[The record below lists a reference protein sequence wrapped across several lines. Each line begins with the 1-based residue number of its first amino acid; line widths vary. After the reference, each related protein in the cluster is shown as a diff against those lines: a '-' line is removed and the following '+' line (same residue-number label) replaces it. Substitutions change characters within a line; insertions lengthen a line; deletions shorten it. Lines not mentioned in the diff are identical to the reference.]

1 MVSSKGAAFAIRAVP
16 SSQQHS
22 ADTLVPRLFELICAA
37 PGGLT
42 LAALGAALGVVDESM
57 LQAAAEELQLD
68 GAIYERD
75 GRLLAL

>member
-1 MVSSKGAAFAIRAVP
+1 MKNRTLRAAL
-16 SSQQHS
+16 SH
-22 ADTLVPRLFELICAA
+22 LFELISAA

-42 LAALGAALGVVDESM
+42 LAALRAALGIVDESV
-57 LQAAAEELQLD
+57 LRAAAEELQLD

>member
-1 MVSSKGAAFAIRAVP
+1 MKNRTLRAAL
-16 SSQQHS
+16 SH
-22 ADTLVPRLFELICAA
+22 LFELISAA

-42 LAALGAALGVVDESM
+42 LAALRAALGDVDESV
-57 LQAAAEELQLD
+57 LRAAAEELQLD

>member
-1 MVSSKGAAFAIRAVP
+1 MKNRTLRAAL
-16 SSQQHS
+16 SH
-22 ADTLVPRLFELICAA
+22 LFELISAA

-42 LAALGAALGVVDESM
+42 LAALRAALGVVDESAV
-57 LQAAAEELQLD
+57 LRAAAEELQLD

>member
-1 MVSSKGAAFAIRAVP
+1 MKNRTLRAAL
-16 SSQQHS
+16 SH
-22 ADTLVPRLFELICAA
+22 LFELISAA

-42 LAALGAALGVVDESM
+42 LAALRAALGVVDESV
-57 LQAAAEELQLD
+57 LRAAAEELQLD